1 MINLLHSSRS
11 RNVIRVLALAFAS
24 VGPLHA
30 NEQIGEGSL
39 SALDGYYACVDVT
52 LRDGRRY
59 PFIVDTGAYRTFI
72 FEDFAQM
79 QKFQAIKRE
88 AAITMGASNQ
98 RQKLYELGEVIVG
111 GARWPQIR
119 AGGAPLKKLSC
130 APGINAVGALGMD
143 FLSQPVFEFDFPNRK
158 FRIFQPKSFR
168 YAGKGVRL
176 AIQNKGTF
184 VNRLNVNVTVTNS
197 KGTARE
203 LTMLLDTGAP
213 SSVLDLAHGA
223 GIDLGLYDLPHLISA
238 SGGASGEKYPAII
251 VRVPKVQ
258 IGADILHGALS
269 AVHEAKHG
277 FAAVRNGESGLLGLG
292 WAKNRR
298 WTLDYQH
305 NQIFVEPGPII
316 QPTPKVGINAW
327 FLQSAPG
334 KPWILMRTQVVGTA
348 DLPKGFR
355 LGDQLLS
362 INGNSNFEPANDAQ
376 ESESAWLALTKP
388 MEVTLKIQRLGKT
401 ITLKMTPAELL
412 PIDASAQADW

>member
-1 MINLLHSSRS
+1 MINLLHSNLS
-11 RNVIRVLALAFAS
+11 RNCFRLLTLAFAW
-24 VGPLHA
+24 VGTLQA
-30 NEQIGEGSL
+30 NEQIGEGAL
-39 SALDGYYACVDVT
+39 LALDGYYACVDVT
-52 LRDGRRY
+52 LRDGKRY
-59 PFIVDTGAYRTFI
+59 PFIVDTGAYRTFVL
-72 FEDFAQM
+72 EDFAQT

-119 AGGAPLKKLSC
+119 AGGVPLKKLSC

-168 YAGKGVRL
+168 YAGKGARL

-197 KGTARE
+197 KGTAQE

-213 SSVLDLAHGA
+213 RNVLDLAHGA
-223 GIDLGLYDLPHLISA
+223 GIDLGLYELPHLISA

-251 VRVPKVQ
+251 VRVPEVRV
-258 IGADILHGALS
+258 GSDIMRGALS
-269 AVHEAKHG
+269 AVHEAKRG
-277 FAAVRNGESGLLGLG
+277 FAAVRKGESGILGLG
-292 WAKNRR
+292 WAKYRR

-305 NQIFVEPGPII
+305 DQIYVEPGSVI
-316 QPTPKVGINAW
+316 QPMPAIGINAW
-327 FLQSAPG
+327 FSQSAPG
-334 KPWILMRTQVVGTA
+334 KPWIVMRTQVVGSA

-362 INGNSNFEPANDAQ
+362 INGNSNFEPSNGDEA
-376 ESESAWLALTKP
+376 ESAWLALSKP
-388 MEVTLKIQRLGKT
+388 VEVTLKIQRLGKT
-401 ITLKMTPAELL
+401 ITLKVTPAELL
-412 PIDASAQADW
+412 PIDTSTQG